1 MAVRLAHADHDVSA
15 IARGPHLAAIRAN
28 GLKLVEAHQELVAD
42 LEATDRIA
50 DLDTQDVVLLAL
62 KAHQIAAVV
71 DDLRALFGPD
81 TVLVT
86 LQNGIPW
93 WYFQKLRGGFADRVV
108 ETVDPGGRLF
118 NAIDPNRIIGCI
130 GYPAATIAEP
140 GVIRHIEGNK
150 FPVGELDGCDSE
162 RVRMVSG
169 LFEQAGFKSRVLDD
183 IRSEIW
189 LKLWGNLTFNPISAL
204 THSTLVDICQF
215 PLTRAL
221 AAAMMTEAQAIGERL
236 GAGFRVPMERRIAGA
251 EGVGKHKTSMLQDV
265 EAGKPL
271 EIDGMLGV
279 VVELAGVTGV
289 EVPTLRAL
297 YACVSLLNKTIQE
310 EDLRIKGCPASWLA
324 AGSESPTA
332 FGWRPHPPWLRCS
345 LVEYCRHS
353 PSSRRARLAP
363 RHPRYDAG
371 LSPRTAG
378 RSPADGRRNQAARFA
393 HAGVS

>member
-1 MAVRLAHADHDVSA
+1 MKICVVGAGAIGGYVAVRLAHVGHAVSA
-15 IARGPHLAAIRAN
+15 IARGPHLAAIRAH
-28 GLKLVEAHQELVAD
+28 GLKLAEAAQELVATD

-62 KAHQIAAVV
+62 KAHQISAVI
-71 DDLRALFGPD
+71 DDLPVLLGRD

-93 WYFQKLRGGFADRVV
+93 WYFQKLEGPYADRVV
-108 ETVDPGGRLF
+108 ETVDPGGVLF

-150 FPVGELDGCDSE
+150 FPVGELDGSDSD

-169 LFEQAGFKSRVLDD
+169 LLEQAGFKSRVLDD

-204 THSTLVDICQF
+204 THATLVDICRF
-215 PLTRAL
+215 PLTRDL
-221 AAAMMTEAQAIGERL
+221 AAMMMTEAQAIGERL
-236 GAGFRVPMERRIAGA
+236 GARFRVPMERRIAGA
-251 EGVGKHKTSMLQDV
+251 EGVGRHKTSMLQDV

-279 VVELAGVTGV
+279 VVELAEMTGV

-297 YACVSLLNKTIQE
+297 YACASLLNKTIQDE
-310 EDLRIKGCPASWLA
+310 RVRI
-324 AGSESPTA
+324 
-332 FGWRPHPPWLRCS
+332 
-345 LVEYCRHS
+345 
-353 PSSRRARLAP
+353 
-363 RHPRYDAG
+363 
-371 LSPRTAG
+371 
-378 RSPADGRRNQAARFA
+378 QAASR
-393 HAGVS
+393 AG